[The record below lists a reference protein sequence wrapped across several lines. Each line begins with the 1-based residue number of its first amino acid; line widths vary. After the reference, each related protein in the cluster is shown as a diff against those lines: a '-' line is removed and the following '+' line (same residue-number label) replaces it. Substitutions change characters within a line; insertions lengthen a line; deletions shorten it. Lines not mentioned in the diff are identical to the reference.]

1 MTRWSRSLAHV
12 LAALAVAMATMS
24 FECGPPGRHLPCT
37 NQIVEGDVL
46 HIEVVARY
54 ADADGGVW
62 AGGDFNGF
70 GSIPSCSGIDGLA
83 VGTTFDA
90 KIHGSHES
98 MLCTQLGIVPL
109 WDAPRWGL
117 ATLPEPI
124 VSWAGAGSSEVAL
137 SSGPI
142 AAPAG
147 CVGLYGISLIASTPD
162 LFASPSFDRPYGT
175 FLKRYF
181 GTREPGACGADFT
194 GTLAP
199 DGVTFCGDM
208 FLVRVTR

>member
-1 MTRWSRSLAHV
+1 MTRWSRSLVHL

-24 FECGPPGRHLPCT
+24 FECGPPGRDLPCT
-37 NQIVEGDVL
+37 NQVIEGDVL
-46 HIEVVARY
+46 HVEIVGRY
-54 ADADGGVW
+54 ANEDGGVW

-70 GSIPSCSGIDGLA
+70 GSVPSCVGIDSLA
-83 VGTTFDA
+83 IGTSFDA
-90 KIHGSHES
+90 TIRGSHES
-98 MLCTQLGIVPL
+98 MLCTQFGFVPL

-117 ATLPEPI
+117 ASLPVGITP
-124 VSWAGAGSSEVAL
+124 WGGAGSSEVAA

-147 CVGLYGISLIASTPD
+147 CIGLYGISLIASTPD
-162 LFASPSFDRPYGT
+162 LFASPSFERPYGT

-181 GTREPGACGADFT
+181 GTREPDACGPDFA

-208 FLVRVTR
+208 YLVRVTR